1 MNREEFIKSLN
12 LKGLGI
18 EIGVQSGNYSS
29 KILEY
34 SNLHLILLDS
44 WRELNDYHDKANV
57 NTDQHIMFMNNTL
70 KRLKE
75 FDGRFTLMRELSEI
89 AVDFFKDEIFDFI
102 YMDANH
108 SEEFVYNDL
117 IRWYPKVKK
126 GGILAGHDYLN
137 LKEEINDFGVKDAV
151 DKFFYEKDII
161 VNTVDI
167 HFPTWFIQKPL

>member
-1 MNREEFIKSLN
+1 
-12 LKGLGI
+12 
-18 EIGVQSGNYSS
+18 
-29 KILEY
+29 
-34 SNLHLILLDS
+34 
-44 WRELNDYHDKANV
+44 
-57 NTDQHIMFMNNTL
+57 
-70 KRLKE
+70 
-75 FDGRFTLMRELSEI
+75 
-89 AVDFFKDEIFDFI
+89 
-102 YMDANH
+102 MDANH